1 MTKKMEK
8 HLVIVE
14 SPAKSATIKKYLGE
28 NYEVKASYGHVSDLP
43 KKNMGVDVSKNF
55 AVKYEISPDKKKV
68 ITELKKAAKEV
79 DTVWI
84 ATDED
89 REWEAI
95 GRHVA
100 NALGLDIAT
109 TPRIVFHEITKD
121 ALQHAVKNPRKLDLS
136 LVDAQQ
142 ARRVLDRLV
151 WFELSPVLWKKIK
164 PGLSAGRV
172 QSVAV
177 RLITE
182 KEKEILAFA
191 SKGQYK
197 TVGYFSDGKD
207 SFPAELN
214 KKLSKKEEAMKVLED
229 AKNATFTVS
238 KVETKPGKKSSSAPF
253 TTSTLQQ
260 EASRKLWSSVS
271 RTMSTAQ
278 KLYEAGLITYM
289 RTDSVNLSDTAMKAC
304 TDTIISL
311 YGKEYSEP
319 RKYKNKSSSAQE
331 AHECIRPT
339 DMNKQSAGAD
349 ASQKKLYELIWKRTI
364 ASQMTD
370 AAVSKTQIDV
380 AMDDTK
386 HVFVARGEIITFD
399 GFLKVYSESQDD
411 DNGDGEDGNVRLPN
425 IKKWTKVNCDTI
437 IATEKFTRHPARYTE
452 ASLVKKLEEEG
463 IGRPS
468 TYAPTIST
476 IQQRWYVIKQD
487 KTWEEKPYTILT
499 LKKGAIKEEQKTVMY
514 GADKNKLFP
523 TDMGLVVTDFL
534 VQHFPDILDYS
545 FTASVEKDFD
555 NIAAGKKKWTQMLK
569 DFYDPFHALVEN
581 TWAHAD
587 RASGERHLGTDP
599 KTGKPVIARLGRF
612 GPMVQI
618 GSPDDETKPQYAPIR
633 WEKWIGTI
641 TLEEALELFALP
653 KKIGEH
659 EGHEVQVSIGRFGP
673 YIKFDKLF
681 VSVPKDK
688 DVHVLTI
695 EEAIMLI
702 QEKQEKEKNKFINQ
716 RPHEN
721 DVIQVLNGQRW
732 PYIKRGKKNYKIP
745 KTTDAA
751 ALTKEEAL
759 ELIAKSKK

>member
-14 SPAKSATIKKYLGE
+14 SPAKSATIKKYLWE
-28 NYEVKASYGHVSDLP
+28 NYEVKASYWHVSDLP
-43 KKNMGVDVSKNF
+43 KKNMGVDVHKNF

-68 ITELKKAAKEV
+68 IAELKKAAKEA
-79 DTVWI
+79 DIVWI

-89 REWEAI
+89 REGEAI

-100 NALGLDIAT
+100 NALGLDVAT

-151 WFELSPVLWKKIK
+151 GFELSPVLWKKIK

-177 RLITE
+177 RLIAE
-182 KEKEILAFA
+182 KEKEILAFT

-197 TVGYFSDGKD
+197 TVWYFSDGTD
-207 SFPAELN
+207 SFPAELH
-214 KKLSKKEEAMKVLED
+214 KKLSKKEEANKVLED

-238 KVETKPGKKSSSAPF
+238 KVETKPGKKSAAAPF
-253 TTSTLQQ
+253 TTSTIQQ

-304 TDTIISL
+304 TQTVIAL

-364 ASQMTD
+364 ASQMAD

-380 AMDDTK
+380 DMDATK
-386 HVFVARGEIITFD
+386 HVFVARGEVITFD
-399 GFLKVYSESQDD
+399 GFLKVYSESHDD
-411 DNGDGEDGNVRLPN
+411 DTSDTEDDDVRLPN
-425 IKKWTKVNCDTI
+425 IKKWTKVDCDTI
-437 IATEKFTRHPARYTE
+437 ISTEKFTRHSARYTE
-452 ASLVKKLEEEG
+452 ASLVKKLEEEW

-476 IQQRWYVIKQD
+476 IQQRGYVIKQD
-487 KTWEEKPYTILT
+487 KTGEEKPYTILT
-499 LKKGAIKEEQKTVMY
+499 LKKWTIKEEQKTVMY

-523 TDMGLVVTDFL
+523 TDMGLVVTEFL
-534 VQHFPDILDYS
+534 VQHFPDVLDYS

-555 NIAAGKKKWTQMLK
+555 DIAAGKRQWTEMLK
-569 DFYDPFHALVEN
+569 EFYDPFHALVEK
-581 TWAHAD
+581 TWANAD

-599 KTGKPVIARLGRF
+599 KSGKPVIARLWRF

-618 GSPDDETKPQYAPIR
+618 GSPDDEVKPQYAPIR
-633 WEKWIGTI
+633 WEKGIGTI
-641 TLEEALELFALP
+641 SLEEALELFALP
-653 KKIGEH
+653 KKIGEY
-659 EGHEVQVSIGRFGP
+659 EGHEVQVSIGRFWP

-688 DVHVLTI
+688 DIHVLTM
-695 EEAIMLI
+695 EEATVLI

-732 PYIKRGKKNYKIP
+732 PYIKRGKRNYKIP

-751 ALTKEEAL
+751 ALSKDEAL
-759 ELIAKSKK
+759 DLIAKSKK

>member
-1 MTKKMEK
+1 MEK

-14 SPAKSATIKKYLGE
+14 SPAKSATIKKYLWE

-68 ITELKKAAKEV
+68 IAELKKAAKEA
-79 DTVWI
+79 DKVWI

-89 REWEAI
+89 REGEAI

-177 RLITE
+177 RLIAE

-191 SKGQYK
+191 SKWQYK

-214 KKLSKKEEAMKVLED
+214 KKLSKKEEAIKVLED

-260 EASRKLWSSVS
+260 EASRKLGSSVS

-304 TDTIISL
+304 IETIVSL

-319 RKYKNKSSSAQE
+319 KKYKNKSSSAQE

-339 DMNKQSAGAD
+339 DMNKQSAGSD

-364 ASQMTD
+364 ASQMAD

-380 AMDDTK
+380 DMDNTK
-386 HVFVARGEIITFD
+386 HVFIARWEIITFD
-399 GFLKVYSESQDD
+399 GFLKVYSESHDD
-411 DNGDGEDGNVRLPN
+411 DNGDNEDGDVRLPN
-425 IKKWTKVNCDTI
+425 IKKWTKVDCDTI
-437 IATEKFTRHPARYTE
+437 ISTEKFTRHPARYTE
-452 ASLVKKLEEEG
+452 ASLVKKLEEEW

-476 IQQRWYVIKQD
+476 IQQRGYVIKQD
-487 KTWEEKPYTILT
+487 KTGEEKPYAILT
-499 LKKGAIKEEQKTVMY
+499 LKKWMIKEEEKTVMY

-555 NIAAGKKKWTQMLK
+555 NIADGKKKWTEMLK
-569 DFYDPFHALVEN
+569 DFYDPFHALVES

-587 RASGERHLGTDP
+587 RASGERHLWTDP

-612 GPMVQI
+612 WPMVQI
-618 GSPDDETKPQYAPIR
+618 WSPDDEVKPKYAPIR
-633 WEKWIGTI
+633 GEKWIGTI
-641 TLEEALELFALP
+641 SLEEALELFALP
-653 KKIGEH
+653 KKIGEY

-688 DVHVLTI
+688 DIHDLSM
-695 EEAIMLI
+695 EEAIVLI

-716 RPHEN
+716 WPHEN

-732 PYIKRGKKNYKIP
+732 PYIKRWKKNYKIP

-759 ELIAKSKK
+759 DLIAKSKK

>member
-1 MTKKMEK
+1 MSNKTEK

-14 SPAKSATIKKYLGE
+14 SPAKSATIKKYLWE
-28 NYEVKASYGHVSDLP
+28 NYEVKASYGHVADLP
-43 KKNMGVDVSKNF
+43 KKNMGVDIQNNF
-55 AVKYEISPDKKKV
+55 SVKYEISPDKKKV
-68 ITELKKAAKEV
+68 ITDLKKTAKSV
-79 DTVWI
+79 DKVWI

-95 GRHVA
+95 GWHVA
-100 NALGLDIAT
+100 NALWLDISKT
-109 TPRIVFHEITKD
+109 ERIVFHEITKD
-121 ALQHAVKNPRKLDLS
+121 ALQHAVKNPRRIDLN

-151 WFELSPVLWKKIK
+151 WFELSPVLWKKVK

-182 KEKEILAFA
+182 KERDIQAFS

-197 TVGYFSDGKD
+197 TVWYFSHGKD

-214 KKLSKKEEAMKVLED
+214 KKLHKKSDVIKVLED
-229 AKNATFTVS
+229 AKNASFS
-238 KVETKPGKKSSSAPF
+238 IAKVETKPWKKSPTAPF

-289 RTDSVNLSDTAMKAC
+289 RTDSVNLSQTAIKAC
-304 TDTIISL
+304 QETVKSL
-311 YGKEYSEP
+311 YGAEYSEI

-339 DMNKQSAGAD
+339 DMSKQSAGAD
-349 ASQKKLYELIWKRTI
+349 AAQKKLYELIWKRTI
-364 ASQMTD
+364 ASQMAD
-370 AAVSKTQIDV
+370 AQVSKTQIDV
-380 AMDDTK
+380 AMDNTK
-386 HVFVARGEIITFD
+386 HLFIAKGEIITFEW
-399 GFLKVYSESQDD
+399 FLKVYTESNDD
-411 DNGDGEDGNVRLPN
+411 DSDEDTNVRLPN
-425 IKKWTKVNCDTI
+425 IAVWTNIDCDSI
-437 IATEKFTRHPARYTE
+437 VATEKFTRHPARYTE

-487 KTWEEKPYTILT
+487 KIGEEKPYTILRLEDKQIT
-499 LKKGAIKEEQKTVMY
+499 EETQKVMY
-514 GADKNKLFP
+514 WADKNKLFP
-523 TDMGLVVTDFL
+523 TDMGLIVTDFL
-534 VQHFPDILDYS
+534 VQHFPTVLDYS

-555 NIAAGKKKWTQMLK
+555 EIAAGKRKWTEMLK
-569 DFYDPFHALVEN
+569 DFYDPFHALVEK
-581 TWAHAD
+581 TGDAD
-587 RASGERHLGTDP
+587 RASGERILGEDP

-618 GSPDDETKPQYAPIR
+618 WSPDDEEKPKYAPVR
-633 WEKWIGTI
+633 WEKSIETI

-653 KKIGEH
+653 KKIGEY
-659 EGHEVQVSIGRFGP
+659 EWHEVQVSIWRFWP

-688 DVHVLTI
+688 DIHALSLD
-695 EEAIMLI
+695 EAIILI
-702 QEKQEKEKNKFINQ
+702 QEKQEKEKNKYINE
-716 RPHEN
+716 REHEKQT
-721 DVIQVLNGQRW
+721 IQVLNGQRW
-732 PYIKRGKKNYKIP
+732 PYIKLGKKNYKIA
-745 KTTDAA
+745 KTIDAKS
-751 ALTKEEAL
+751 LTKEDCL
-759 ELIAKSKK
+759 DIIAKSKK